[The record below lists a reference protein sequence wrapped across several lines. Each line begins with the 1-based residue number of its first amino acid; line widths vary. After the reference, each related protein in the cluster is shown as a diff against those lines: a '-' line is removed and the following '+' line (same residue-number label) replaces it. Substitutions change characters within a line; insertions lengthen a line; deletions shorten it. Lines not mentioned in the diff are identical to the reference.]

1 MFRLPLDTVVTG
13 TVAGAPLAAGGA
25 QLLALG
31 PAAAGG
37 FLRVGEAVAVGQA
50 VAVALDCAETA
61 APAPASVI
69 VGDGGAAAA
78 VSLALAR
85 SVRRG
90 MVLAGGAAGLP
101 CAVREFEAEVELLGG
116 GAALREGAQFTLHA
130 GAVCQ
135 AVRLLRAPAAAKR
148 GRCCSRFACRPEL
161 VRRHAVLRRRWRVC
175 VGGGGVRRGW

>member
-1 MFRLPLDTVVTG
+1 MGPQP
-13 TVAGAPLAAGGA
+13 APP
-25 QLLALG
+25 LG

-61 APAPASVI
+61 ALAPASVI

-78 VSLALAR
+78 LSLALAR

-90 MVLAGGAAGLP
+90 MVLAGGAA
-101 CAVREFEAEVELLGG
+101 CAVCEFEAEVELLGG

-161 VRRHAVLRRRWRVC
+161 VRRHGVLGRR
-175 VGGGGVRRGW
+175 